1 MLSAIANAT
10 PAQPVS
16 QTAAARS
23 KSTQSQSQPAPA
35 SSTTDT
41 VHLSSA
47 AQAALA
53 AVQEL
58 RETPA
63 QTAGATSRLG
73 SKEHL
78 R

>member
-1 MLSAIANAT
+1 
-10 PAQPVS
+10 
-16 QTAAARS
+16 
-23 KSTQSQSQPAPA
+23 
-35 SSTTDT
+35 
-41 VHLSSA
+41 LSSA